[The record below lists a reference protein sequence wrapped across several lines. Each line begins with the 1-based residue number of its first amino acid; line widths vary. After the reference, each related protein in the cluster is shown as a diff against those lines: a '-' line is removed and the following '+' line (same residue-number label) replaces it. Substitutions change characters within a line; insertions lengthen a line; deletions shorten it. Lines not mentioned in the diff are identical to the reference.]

1 MIEKNHS
8 LFIKARIEERMYADK
23 EGKKPLEIKV
33 KSVKLLSNIREDM
46 VKKITISIKLS
57 DLNNANIKM
66 LEDALQKKG
75 NVNLYFMVI
84 DEETGLTLNLL
95 SHSKSIEITN
105 ELADFL
111 RKNENMVTYS
121 LNNGQMKKRRSL
133 DTGVPD
139 TDADE
144 TDNPMPVDP
153 VNDDD

>member
-1 MIEKNHS
+1 
-8 LFIKARIEERMYADK
+8 
-23 EGKKPLEIKV
+23 
-33 KSVKLLSNIREDM
+33 M

-111 RKNENMVTYS
+111 RKNENMVTYT

-133 DTGVPD
+133 DTSVQETD
-139 TDADE
+139 TDE
-144 TDNPMPVDP
+144 TDTPMPVDP